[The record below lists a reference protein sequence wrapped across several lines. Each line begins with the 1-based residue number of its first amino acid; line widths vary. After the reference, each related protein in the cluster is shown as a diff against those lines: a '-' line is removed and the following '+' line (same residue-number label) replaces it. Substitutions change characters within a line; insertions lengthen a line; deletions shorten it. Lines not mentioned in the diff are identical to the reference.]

1 MSRVLRACAISLALA
16 LLLGVAA
23 SGPALLFAQEETPV
37 FETGDEVLVKN
48 GTLQLREAAGLDAE
62 VLDVLAEATRLTV
75 LGGPENVDGLSW
87 YQVRTATGV
96 SGWVSAMYIDEAPP
110 IPPQIGDT
118 IIVELGPLNLRDVS
132 SEDGAVVG
140 QLEAEDTALVVDG
153 PVESGEFVWY
163 QIETEDGEQ
172 AWVAA
177 DFIKVMPEPGLEPG
191 TEVTVTQG
199 PVNLRQS
206 ASVDAEII
214 QTLDDGATATVVSGP
229 VVGGEYDW
237 YEITVSSG
245 ETGFAVADFL
255 EAEEEES
262 APAGGNGADFP
273 IGSFVFADG
282 EVEVRLAGMIDSVVV
297 TTLEDGAVVTI
308 TEGPLAADDFTWFQ
322 VTLQDGEE
330 TITGWVP
337 GEEMTGG
344 IVLGT
349 DARVADGPLNLR
361 AEASADADALAKLE
375 TGDIVNVIS
384 GPEVVDGIAW
394 FEIAA
399 GDETGFVAGR
409 YLGAAEE
416 AESATLEP

>member
-1 MSRVLRACAISLALA
+1 MSRLSRVGAMGLALA

-23 SGPALLFAQEETPV
+23 AGPALLYAQEVPV
-37 FETGDEVLVKN
+37 FESGGDVLVTN

-62 VLDVLAEATRLTV
+62 VLDVLDQATRLTV
-75 LGGPENVDGLSW
+75 VGGPESVDGVNW
-87 YQVRTATGV
+87 YQVRTGAGDT
-96 SGWVSAMYIDEAPP
+96 GWVSAMYLEEAPP
-110 IPPQIGDT
+110 VLPQIGDT
-118 IIVELGPLNLRDVS
+118 IVVELAPLNLRDAAT
-132 SEDGAVVG
+132 EDGAIIG
-140 QLEAEDTALVVDG
+140 QLEADDTALVVDG
-153 PVESGEFVWY
+153 PVEAGDFVWF

-177 DFIKVMPEPGLEPG
+177 DFISVKPPPALEAG
-191 TEVTVTQG
+191 TEVTVTDG
-199 PVNLRQS
+199 PLNLRES
-206 ASVDAEII
+206 ASVDAEVIE
-214 QTLDDGATATVVSGP
+214 TLDDGATATIVSGP

-255 EAEEEES
+255 LADEEET

-282 EVEVRLAGMIDSVVV
+282 EVDVRLAGMVDSVVV
-297 TTLEDGAVVTI
+297 TTLEDGAVATI
-308 TEGPLAADDFTWFQ
+308 TEGPIAADDFTWFEI
-322 VTLQDGEE
+322 TLEDGEE

-349 DARVADGPLNLR
+349 DAQVADGPLNLR
-361 AEASADADALAKLE
+361 AEASTDADALAKLE
-375 TGDIVNVIS
+375 TGDIVNIVS
-384 GPEVVDGIAW
+384 GPEVVDGVAW

-399 GDETGFVAGR
+399 DDETGFVAGR